1 MKHIFKTSYIRKQAG
16 YQRIIG
22 YTRMIDVEENF
33 TGIFGES
40 PNQSNEC
47 CDNDSDLSKIE
58 CYNRKKLKDNLL
70 SMKKLKLI

>member
-1 MKHIFKTSYIRKQAG
+1 
-16 YQRIIG
+16 
-22 YTRMIDVEENF
+22 MINVEENF
-33 TGIFGES
+33 YWNFWRIS
-40 PNQSNEC
+40 NQSNEC